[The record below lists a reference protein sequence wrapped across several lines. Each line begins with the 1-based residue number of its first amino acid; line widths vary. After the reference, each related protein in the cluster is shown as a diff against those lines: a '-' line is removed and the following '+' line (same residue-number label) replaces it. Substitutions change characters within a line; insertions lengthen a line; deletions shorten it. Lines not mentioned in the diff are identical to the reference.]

1 MLPVKAQTS
10 LHMCTQSCYS
20 LQYFEANFLFILKT
34 FSHVLHKVNSVSPNS
49 RFDSDSNELFA
60 CCFFFHAFLCS
71 ADIFQNSL
79 FQIIL
84 SVSNSLDPDQA
95 QCSSGP
101 DLGPNCKDHQQTTKF
116 AAGVLVLTRNLKI
129 GVKLLFARKI

>member
-1 MLPVKAQTS
+1 MYYTKLTPFRQTVYLIPIQINS
-10 LHMCTQSCYS
+10 LH
-20 LQYFEANFLFILKT
+20 A
-34 FSHVLHKVNSVSPNS
+34 V
-49 RFDSDSNELFA
+49 
-60 CCFFFHAFLCS
+60 FFFHAFLWS

-101 DLGPNCKDHQQTTKF
+101 DLGPNCKDHQQRTKF
-116 AAGVLVLTRNLKI
+116 AAGRVSL
-129 GVKLLFARKI
+129 GF

>member
-1 MLPVKAQTS
+1 MFYTKLTLFRQTVYLIPIQINS
-10 LHMCTQSCYS
+10 LH
-20 LQYFEANFLFILKT
+20 A
-34 FSHVLHKVNSVSPNS
+34 V
-49 RFDSDSNELFA
+49 
-60 CCFFFHAFLCS
+60 FFNAFLWS
-71 ADIFQNSL
+71 AEVFQNSL

-116 AAGVLVLTRNLKI
+116 ASGRVSL
-129 GVKLLFARKI
+129 GF

>member
-1 MLPVKAQTS
+1 MYYTKLTLFRQTVYLIPIQINS
-10 LHMCTQSCYS
+10 LH
-20 LQYFEANFLFILKT
+20 A
-34 FSHVLHKVNSVSPNS
+34 V
-49 RFDSDSNELFA
+49 
-60 CCFFFHAFLCS
+60 FFFMPFCGLLTF
-71 ADIFQNSL
+71 FQNSL

-116 AAGVLVLTRNLKI
+116 AAGRVTL
-129 GVKLLFARKI
+129 GF

>member
-1 MLPVKAQTS
+1 MYYTKLT
-10 LHMCTQSCYS
+10 
-20 LQYFEANFLFILKT
+20 
-34 FSHVLHKVNSVSPNS
+34 VSPNS

-79 FQIIL
+79 FQIII

-101 DLGPNCKDHQQTTKF
+101 DLGPNCKDHQQMTKIRRWQS
-116 AAGVLVLTRNLKI
+116 LTRILTI

>member
-1 MLPVKAQTS
+1 MYYTKLTLFRQTVDLILIQMNS
-10 LHMCTQSCYS
+10 LH
-20 LQYFEANFLFILKT
+20 A
-34 FSHVLHKVNSVSPNS
+34 V
-49 RFDSDSNELFA
+49 
-60 CCFFFHAFLCS
+60 FFHAFLCS

-79 FQIIL
+79 FQIII

-101 DLGPNCKDHQQTTKF
+101 DLGPNCKDHQQMTKF
-116 AAGVLVLTRNLKI
+116 AARILTI

>member
-1 MLPVKAQTS
+1 ML
-10 LHMCTQSCYS
+10 
-20 LQYFEANFLFILKT
+20 
-34 FSHVLHKVNSVSPNS
+34 
-49 RFDSDSNELFA
+49 
-60 CCFFFHAFLCS
+60 FFFHAFLCS

-79 FQIIL
+79 FQIII

-101 DLGPNCKDHQQTTKF
+101 DLGPNCKLQRSSADDKIRHWQS
-116 AAGVLVLTRNLKI
+116 LTRILTI

>member
-1 MLPVKAQTS
+1 MYYTKLTLFRQAVDLIPIQFNS
-10 LHMCTQSCYS
+10 L
-20 LQYFEANFLFILKT
+20 LA
-34 FSHVLHKVNSVSPNS
+34 V
-49 RFDSDSNELFA
+49 
-60 CCFFFHAFLCS
+60 FFHAFLCS

-79 FQIIL
+79 FQITL

-116 AAGVLVLTRNLKI
+116 AAGRISL
-129 GVKLLFARKI
+129 GF

>member
-1 MLPVKAQTS
+1 M
-10 LHMCTQSCYS
+10 QSCYS
-20 LQYFEANFLFILKT
+20 LQYFEANFLFILLT
-34 FSHVLHKVNSVSPNS
+34 LFRQTVYLILIQINYLHAV
-49 RFDSDSNELFA
+49 FY
-60 CCFFFHAFLCS
+60 AFLWS

-116 AAGVLVLTRNLKI
+116 ASGRVSL
-129 GVKLLFARKI
+129 GF

>member
-1 MLPVKAQTS
+1 ML
-10 LHMCTQSCYS
+10 
-20 LQYFEANFLFILKT
+20 
-34 FSHVLHKVNSVSPNS
+34 
-49 RFDSDSNELFA
+49 
-60 CCFFFHAFLCS
+60 FFFHAFLCS

-84 SVSNSLDPDQA
+84 SVSNSLDQDQA

-116 AAGVLVLTRNLKI
+116 AAGRVLTRILKI
-129 GVKLLFARKI
+129 KVKLLFARKIKSFTNLFYCHF